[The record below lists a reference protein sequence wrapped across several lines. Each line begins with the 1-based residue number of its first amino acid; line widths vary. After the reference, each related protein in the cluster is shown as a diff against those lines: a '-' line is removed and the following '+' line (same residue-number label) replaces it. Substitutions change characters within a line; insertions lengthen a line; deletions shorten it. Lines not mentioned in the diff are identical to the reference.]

1 LIYSSCAGSSIHQ
14 QPTKFCF
21 CGQHSSL
28 NNSSGSSLTLLVDSG
43 SNGTYTVIIDALD
56 ECSDPFELVEGLK
69 LITQSSK
76 NLQIFFSSRLQDYI
90 TPEFPSA
97 SIVEIDQKGDRGDI
111 RTFIEQECRERRE
124 VIRHRFRGPEEMT
137 DDLAE
142 TLQKLL
148 NDRAGSM

>member
-1 LIYSSCAGSSIHQ
+1 MSSCAGSSIHQ

-21 CGQHSSL
+21 CGQHSSF
-28 NNSSGSSLTLLVDSG
+28 NNSSGSSLTLLVNLG

-76 NLQIFFSSRLQDYI
+76 NLQIFFSSRLQDHI
-90 TPEFPSA
+90 TPEFPSV

-111 RTFIEQECRERRE
+111 RTFIKEECRERRE

-142 TLQKLL
+142 TLQNLL